1 MLMFTSERHEKILQ
15 KLASEGKVKVKELST
30 LFAVSEDCIRKDLK
44 QLEHTGKLKREY
56 GGAIALE
63 DLFIRDVFA
72 RKDKDASIKKEIA
85 QKAYDCI
92 QNGET
97 IFLDVSTT
105 NIYLAQLLAKG
116 NKAIIVV
123 SNMIEIL
130 QTLAKNPLLRVI
142 GTGGN
147 VNLELNG
154 FVGAPTLSILKK
166 HIFDRS
172 FIGTLGVDA
181 SFTYLTTFDYDDGL
195 IKECVIHNSKQN
207 FVMMDS
213 GKFHNAGNFKFAKLS
228 AIDVIISDSKLDQKM
243 KKKLKENK
251 INYI

>member
-1 MLMFTSERHEKILQ
+1 MFTSERHQLILKQ
-15 KLASEGKVKVKELST
+15 LDVEGKVKVKELSEK
-30 LFAVSEDCIRKDLK
+30 FKVSEDCIRKDLK

-56 GGAIALE
+56 GGAIALQ
-63 DLFIRDVFA
+63 DLMIRDVFA
-72 RKDKDASIKKEIA
+72 RKDKDAAGKKEIA
-85 QKAYDCI
+85 SKAYDCI

-116 NKAIIVV
+116 DKTCIII

-130 QTLAKNPLLRVI
+130 QTLAKNPLLTVI

-154 FVGAPTLSILKK
+154 FVGAPALSVLEK
-166 HIFDRS
+166 HLFDKA
-172 FIGTLGVDA
+172 FIGTLGVDE

-195 IKECVIHNSKQN
+195 IKECVIKNSKQT
-207 FVMMDS
+207 FVVMDAS
-213 GKFHNAGNFKFAKLS
+213 KFDQSGNFKFAKLNS
-228 AIDVIISDSKLDQKM
+228 IDVVISDSKLEAKM
-243 KKKLKENK
+243 KKKLKESK
-251 INYI
+251 INYL